1 MKYILFATMISL
13 VSMNTFALGQHSASD
28 IDCCRTGKCGNG
40 LPQCPLKR
48 DGLKREAGSVKKP
61 ASKSKKATATGQ

>member
-13 VSMNTFALGQHSASD
+13 VSMNTFALGQNTASD

-48 DGLKREAGSVKKP
+48 NDLKREAATAKKAP
-61 ASKSKKATATGQ
+61 NQAKKATATGQ

>member
-13 VSMNTFALGQHSASD
+13 LSMNSFALGQHSASD

-48 DGLKREAGSVKKP
+48 DGLKREAGSLKKP
-61 ASKSKKATATGQ
+61 ASKSQKATASGQ